1 MEKQDITKVEPLRDY
16 IIAELEVK
24 ASEAAKENAEHTLKA
39 VKCVPDIKGVKAVK
53 CGPDVKGV
61 KAGDTLLVNPFEFVP
76 HKVKLDDEHYIFPE
90 SVVIAVRRL
99 T

>member
-24 ASEAAKENAEHTLKA
+24 ASKAGIILSEAAKENAEHTLKA
-39 VKCVPDIKGVKAVK
+39 VKS
-53 CGPDVKGV
+53 GPDVKGV

-76 HKVKLDDEHYIFPE
+76 QKVKLDDEHYLFPE

>member
-1 MEKQDITKVEPLRDY
+1 MEKQDITKFEPLRDY

-24 ASEAAKENAEHTLKA
+24 ASKAGIILSETAKENAEHIL
-39 VKCVPDIKGVKAVK
+39 KAVK

-61 KAGDTLLVNPFEFVP
+61 KAGDTLMVNPFDFMP
-76 HKVKLDDEHYIFPE
+76 QKVKLDDEHYLFPE

>member
-16 IIAELEVK
+16 IIAEVEVK
-24 ASEAAKENAEHTLKA
+24 ASKAGIILSETAKENAEHTL
-39 VKCVPDIKGVKAVK
+39 KAVK

-61 KAGDTLLVNPFEFVP
+61 KAGDTLMVNPFDFMSQ
-76 HKVKLDDEHYIFPE
+76 KVKFDSEHYLFPE

>member
-24 ASEAAKENAEHTLKA
+24 ASKAGIILAEAAKDNAEHTL
-39 VKCVPDIKGVKAVK
+39 KAVK

-61 KAGDTLLVNPFEFVP
+61 KAGDTLLVNPCDFISQ
-76 HKVKLDDEHYIFPE
+76 KIKLDDEHYLFSE
-90 SVVIAVRRL
+90 SVVIAIRQL

>member
-16 IIAELEVK
+16 ITAELIVK
-24 ASEAAKENAEHTLKA
+24 ASKAGIILSETAKENAEYTL
-39 VKCVPDIKGVKAVK
+39 KAVK

-61 KAGDTLLVNPFEFVP
+61 KAGDTLMVNPFDFMSQ
-76 HKVKLDDEHYIFPE
+76 KVKFDNEHYFFPE
-90 SVVIAVRRL
+90 SVVIAIRRL

>member
-1 MEKQDITKVEPLRDY
+1 MEKQDITQVEPLRDY

-24 ASEAAKENAEHTLKA
+24 ASKAGIILSETAKENAEHTL
-39 VKCVPDIKGVKAVK
+39 KAVK

-61 KAGDTLLVNPFEFVP
+61 KAGDTLLVSPFDFVP
-76 HKVKLDDEHYIFPE
+76 QKVKLDNEHYLFPE
-90 SVVIAVRRL
+90 SVVIAIRRL

>member
-1 MEKQDITKVEPLRDY
+1 MEKQDFTKIEPLRDY

-24 ASEAAKENAEHTLKA
+24 ASNENDEQTLKA
-39 VKCVPDIKGVKAVK
+39 IK
-53 CGPDVKGV
+53 CGPDVKGI
-61 KAGDTLLVNPFEFVP
+61 KAGDTLLVNPFEFEFVP
-76 HKVKLDDEHYIFPE
+76 RKIKFDDEHYIFPE

>member
-1 MEKQDITKVEPLRDY
+1 MEKQDMEKVEPLRDY

-24 ASEAAKENAEHTLKA
+24 ASKAGIILSEAAKENAEHTL
-39 VKCVPDIKGVKAVK
+39 KAVK

-61 KAGDTLLVNPFEFVP
+61 KAGDTLLVNTFEFVP
-76 HKVKLDDEHYIFPE
+76 QKVKLDDEHYLFPE
-90 SVVIAVRRL
+90 AVVIAVRRL

>member
-24 ASEAAKENAEHTLKA
+24 ASKAGIILSEAAKENAEHTLKA
-39 VKCVPDIKGVKAVK
+39 VKC
-53 CGPDVKGV
+53 GPDVKGV
-61 KAGDTLLVNPFEFVP
+61 KVGDTLLVNPFEFAP
-76 HKVKLDDEHYIFPE
+76 QKVKFFDDEHYLFPE